1 MAVERKYN
9 GTYWE
14 EVSLALSLS
23 LSLSLSFIESHECE
37 GCNSSLATVEMHLI
51 LARVPY
57 NFDLEL
63 MPESE
68 NWTDQKIFI
77 VWQKRPLMVRLRA
90 ARR

>member
-23 LSLSLSFIESHECE
+23 LSLSLSFIKSHKGK
-37 GCNSSLATVEMHLI
+37 GCDSSLATVEMRLI
-51 LARVPY
+51 LARVLY
-57 NFDLEL
+57 NFNLEL

-68 NWTDQKIFI
+68 NWTDQKISI

-90 ARR
+90 ART

>member
-1 MAVERKYN
+1 
-9 GTYWE
+9 
-14 EVSLALSLS
+14 
-23 LSLSLSFIESHECE
+23 
-37 GCNSSLATVEMHLI
+37 LATVEMHLI

-68 NWTDQKIFI
+68 NWTDQRIFI